1 MIEKQVPGIKF
12 DTDRKEQKTN
22 VIHNKIPNCQ
32 NKNWYKT
39 EKITFLQG
47 VTCNKTHTAFFW
59 KTTWVLVCNS
69 LLLVTK
75 ASNHNSTRDYVY
87 SHQSS
92 WLYNY
97 QKINRDCQKL
107 LLFNH
112 WFQYWTM
119 YLRIKYK
126 HNNKI
131 FKKLFTY
138 FLSSF
143 KGYSNKKKK
152 NFYE

>member
-32 NKNWYKT
+32 NENWCKR
-39 EKITFLQG
+39 EKFTFLQR
-47 VTCNKTHTAFFW
+47 VTCNKTHTAFFR

-75 ASNHNSTRDYVY
+75 ASYHNSTRDYIH

-92 WLYNY
+92 WLYNC

-107 LLFNH
+107 LLFSH
-112 WFQYWTM
+112 WFRYWTM
-119 YLRIKYK
+119 PVRTKVQ
-126 HNNKI
+126 
-131 FKKLFTY
+131 T
-138 FLSSF
+138 
-143 KGYSNKKKK
+143 
-152 NFYE
+152 